1 MIPQDQWQQRRA
13 NPNLLCV
20 TNGILRERDAV
31 DAMSAMNDFQA
42 GGGSICARK
51 EKREASQM
59 QGQRKGEQG

>member
-20 TNGILRERDAV
+20 INGILGDRDAV
-31 DAMSAMNDFQA
+31 DTMSAMNDFQA